1 MNRSIGNTDL
11 AVHAIGLGAMPLSI
25 EGRPSQSHA
34 QDVIDAFVEAGG
46 DFIDTA
52 NVYCLDNA
60 DIGHNERLIR
70 EALSRMKKRG
80 AVMVATKGGLTRP
93 EGRWEVDGHPQWL
106 RTSCEKSLKDLGT
119 DAITLYQLHAVDPQ
133 VDLAESLGELQRLRE
148 EGKIRHIGVSN
159 VSLDQLRYALRWV
172 EIASVQNR
180 SNLFEQKD
188 FDNGLVQ
195 FCGQNTITY
204 IPHSPV
210 GGHHGHK
217 RLMQERLL
225 RELSKKYG
233 ESSYCIA
240 LAWLLQ
246 KADHILPIPGASKAS
261 SIRDSMRAPTLRL
274 DPADASRI
282 DQLPDL

>member
-11 AVHAIGLGAMPLSI
+11 EVYAIGLGAMPLSI
-25 EGRPSQSHA
+25 EGRPTQSQA

-46 DFIDTA
+46 NFIDTA

-70 EALSRMKKRG
+70 EVLSEMRE
-80 AVMVATKGGLTRP
+80 AVIVATKGGLTRP
-93 EGRWEVDGHPQWL
+93 QGRWEVDGRPQWL
-106 RTSCEKSLKDLGT
+106 RASCEKSLKDLGT
-119 DAITLYQLHAVDPQ
+119 EAISLYQLHAVDPQ
-133 VDLAESLGELQRLRE
+133 VDLAESLGELQRLKE

-159 VSLDQLRYALRWV
+159 VALDQLQYALRRV
-172 EIASVQNR
+172 EIAAVQNR
-180 SNLFEQKD
+180 CNLFEQRD
-188 FDNGLVQ
+188 FDNGLVE
-195 FCGQNTITY
+195 FCRRNSITY

-217 RLMQERLL
+217 RLRQESLL
-225 RELSKKYG
+225 RELATKYG

-246 KADHILPIPGASKAS
+246 KGDHILPIPGASQVS
-261 SIRDSMRAPTLRL
+261 SIRDSMRAPGLRL
-274 DPADASRI
+274 HPADASRI
-282 DQLPDL
+282 DQLPNL

>member
-1 MNRSIGNTDL
+1 MRSIGDTDL
-11 AVHAIGLGAMPLSI
+11 EVYAIGVGAMPLSL
-25 EGRPSQSHA
+25 EGRPNHA
-34 QDVIDAFVEAGG
+34 DARDVIDAFVEAGG
-46 DFIDTA
+46 NFIDTA

-70 EALSRMKKRG
+70 EVLSQGEKPET
-80 AVMVATKGGLTRP
+80 VIVATKGGLTRP
-93 EGRWEVDGHPQWL
+93 QGRWEVDGRPQWL
-106 RTSCEKSLKDLGT
+106 RASCEKSLRDLGT
-119 DAITLYQLHAVDPQ
+119 EAISLYQLHAVDPQ
-133 VDLAESLGELQRLRE
+133 VDLAESLGELQRLKE

-172 EIASVQNR
+172 EIAAVQNR
-180 SNLFEQKD
+180 CNLFEQRD
-188 FDNGLVQ
+188 FDNGLVE
-195 FCGQNTITY
+195 FCTQNSITY

-217 RLMQERLL
+217 RLMQQPLL
-225 RELSKKYG
+225 QELSTKYR

-246 KADHILPIPGASKAS
+246 KGEHVLPIPGASQVS
-261 SIRDSMRAPTLRL
+261 SIRDSMRAPALRL
-274 DPADASRI
+274 DPVDASRI

>member
-1 MNRSIGNTDL
+1 
-11 AVHAIGLGAMPLSI
+11 
-25 EGRPSQSHA
+25 
-34 QDVIDAFVEAGG
+34 
-46 DFIDTA
+46 
-52 NVYCLDNA
+52 
-60 DIGHNERLIR
+60 
-70 EALSRMKKRG
+70 
-80 AVMVATKGGLTRP
+80 
-93 EGRWEVDGHPQWL
+93 
-106 RTSCEKSLKDLGT
+106 
-119 DAITLYQLHAVDPQ
+119 
-133 VDLAESLGELQRLRE
+133 
-148 EGKIRHIGVSN
+148 

-195 FCGQNTITY
+195 FCGKNTITY